1 MNIDYSRLTPAE
13 IGDRLRRAREHAQV
27 TQASAAAAIEVARTT
42 LVAIEQGS
50 RKPRIAE
57 LQKLAYLYGTSVNAL
72 FRNEAVQV
80 DLVPRFRRDHDADS
94 EVSEAAAL
102 LNNLV
107 RAEAELE
114 NLLGVRRHRNDPPER
129 PVLPGDVHAQAER
142 DAQDLRQWLGLGSGP
157 VQDIVSLL
165 ELELHL
171 FYVGRD
177 DVHGILKHVLSR
189 VSVSLYLN
197 MFGFDDDEL
206 NEILKKIAVD
216 PTITM
221 LVTLDKSQAG
231 GKHEK
236 ALLDADR
243 KASLALF
250 NTHVAIG
257 QSLTHQISH
266 TKGFVADGKVA
277 GEGSTNWSVSGEG
290 AAVGGTFNTKAAGFK
305 AQNNTQSIITDPD
318 TISRFTAELVAE
330 HMIAQQQASN
340 AKTVEAVKAAKAAKK

>member
-1 MNIDYSRLTPAE
+1 MAKAAASKKKTPKRKTAKKPAVKKTTTKTSPQKSLAWRSPPVAPAPTAPAPTPVAVP
-13 IGDRLRRAREHAQV
+13 I
-27 TQASAAAAIEVARTT
+27 AAAAPPLTPPKSTITN
-42 LVAIEQGS
+42 AI
-50 RKPRIAE
+50 
-57 LQKLAYLYGTSVNAL
+57 
-72 FRNEAVQV
+72 
-80 DLVPRFRRDHDADS
+80 D
-94 EVSEAAAL
+94 
-102 LNNLV
+102 
-107 RAEAELE
+107 
-114 NLLGVRRHRNDPPER
+114 DP
-129 PVLPGDVHAQAER
+129 
-142 DAQDLRQWLGLGSGP
+142 S
-157 VQDIVSLL
+157 VSLQRFDL
-165 ELELHL
+165 LDLQPYTQEKVYATTASNDFHL

-243 KASLALF
+243 KADLALF

-290 AAVGGTFNTKAAGFK
+290 AAVGGTFNTKTAGFK

-318 TISRFTAELVAE
+318 TISRFTAELIAE
-330 HMIAQQQASN
+330 HMIAQQQASDVKT
-340 AKTVEAVKAAKAAKK
+340 AKAVRAVKAAAKK

>member
-1 MNIDYSRLTPAE
+1 MAKAAAPKKNAPKKRAPKKKAVKKTVTKTSPAPAAP
-13 IGDRLRRAREHAQV
+13 I
-27 TQASAAAAIEVARTT
+27 AAAAPTAHVAPAATASPPLT
-42 LVAIEQGS
+42 PPKSTITNAI
-50 RKPRIAE
+50 
-57 LQKLAYLYGTSVNAL
+57 
-72 FRNEAVQV
+72 
-80 DLVPRFRRDHDADS
+80 D
-94 EVSEAAAL
+94 
-102 LNNLV
+102 
-107 RAEAELE
+107 
-114 NLLGVRRHRNDPPER
+114 DP
-129 PVLPGDVHAQAER
+129 
-142 DAQDLRQWLGLGSGP
+142 S
-157 VQDIVSLL
+157 VSLQRFDL
-165 ELELHL
+165 LDLQPYTQEKVYATTASKDFHL

-221 LVTLDKSQAG
+221 LVTLDKSQASG
-231 GKHEK
+231 AHEK

-243 KASLALF
+243 KLDLALF

-290 AAVGGTFNTKAAGFK
+290 AAVGGTFNTKAPGFK

-318 TISRFTAELVAE
+318 TISRFTAELIAE
-330 HMIAQQQASN
+330 HMTVQQQVSA
-340 AKTVEAVKAAKAAKK
+340 AAVDAAKAAAKT